1 MGYILFPDFS
11 FFLLNGKMKKFLFV
25 KHGISLDGDKIRC
38 DEMQIAQLII

>member
-11 FFLLNGKMKKFLFV
+11 FLLNGKMKKFLFV
-25 KHGISLDGDKIRC
+25 KHGISLDGDKIYC